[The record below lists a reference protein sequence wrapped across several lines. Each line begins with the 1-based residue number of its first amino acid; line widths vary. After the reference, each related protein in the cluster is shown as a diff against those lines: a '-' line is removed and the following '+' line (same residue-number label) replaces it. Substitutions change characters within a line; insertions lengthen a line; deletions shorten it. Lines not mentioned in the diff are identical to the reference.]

1 MNNGHNV
8 SYWKRVVN
16 LQTLLKQQRL
26 KKGYRQEDVARLL
39 NISTRQYQRIESG
52 KSFLTQEKLN
62 KLEDLF
68 QTPQRVLLAKNVEE
82 IPSYYH
88 DFLYSTGTE
97 DY

>member
-1 MNNGHNV
+1 MI
-8 SYWKRVVN
+8 
-16 LQTLLKQQRL
+16 LQILLKQQRL
-26 KKGYRQEDVARLL
+26 KKGYRQEDVAKIL
-39 NISTRQYQRIESG
+39 NISVRQYQRIESG

-88 DFLYSTGTE
+88 DFLYSPSTE
-97 DY
+97 CY

>member
-1 MNNGHNV
+1 M
-8 SYWKRVVN
+8 Y
-16 LQTLLKQQRL
+16 LKKHRL
-26 KKGYRQEDVARLL
+26 KKGLTQAQIAALL
-39 NISTRQYQRIESG
+39 GISVRQYQRVEAG
-52 KSFLTQEKLN
+52 ESFLTQEKLN

-97 DY
+97 CY